1 MSLEAFLSALVGAVL
16 GGVIAF
22 GITFVVEMYRRPK
35 LILSRVPPLDTIFAS
50 TGPAGDQNQRAGKSL
65 HIVVYNKPFLGFR
78 TAALQ
83 CKAEITFYQVDG
95 RNRFGKS
102 MTGRWSA
109 SPQPGPIKGQILP
122 DGKEFLIVDPSRL
135 TLESRMDIFPGERAE
150 LDLVV
155 RFQGEVNCYGWNNE
169 TYFRSAD
176 GKNPDWE
183 LEHDRYLVEIR
194 IVASG
199 QTFNGVFQL
208 VNNVPYSSFRLE
220 DATEDKRRLRR

>member
-22 GITFVVEMYRRPK
+22 GITFIVEMYRRPK
-35 LILSRVPPLDTIFAS
+35 LILSWVPPLDTVFGS
-50 TGPAGDQNQRAGKSL
+50 TTSDQNQRTGKSL
-65 HIVVYNKPFLGFR
+65 HIAVYNKPFLGFR

-83 CKAEITFYQVDG
+83 CKAEITFYQLDG

-102 MTGRWSA
+102 MSGRWSG

-135 TLESRMDIFPGERAE
+135 TLESRMDIFPGERQE

-155 RFQGEVNCYGWNNE
+155 RFQGEDNCYGWNNE
-169 TYFRSAD
+169 TYFKSAD

-183 LEHDRYLVEIR
+183 LEHERYLVQIR

-199 QTFNGVFQL
+199 QTFHGVFQL
-208 VNNVPYSSFRLE
+208 VNDIPYSSFRLE
-220 DATEDKRRLRR
+220 DATVEDKRSLRR